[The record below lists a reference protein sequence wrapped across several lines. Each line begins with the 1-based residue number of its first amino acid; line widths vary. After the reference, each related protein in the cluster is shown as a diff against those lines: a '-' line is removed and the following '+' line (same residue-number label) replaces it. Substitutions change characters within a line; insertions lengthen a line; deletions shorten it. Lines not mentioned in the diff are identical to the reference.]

1 MGVDVNNFP
10 CINRDERYDYMTITL
25 GEWHE
30 LGFYRPLEDDSW
42 RFDAYSDEQ
51 YTRLCTKFLNRFY
64 DREVS
69 NTVPNRWKR
78 AYLRKLNE
86 IMPKYKLLYA
96 RVEQGVNPLQESR
109 EREKSRDIFSDFP
122 ETMLSGNSDYAST
135 GNDRESDMLRE
146 GNAAEL
152 LTQFAR
158 EWNDVDVLILDELE
172 HVLFTGIMV
181 PTVPL
186 W

>member
-1 MGVDVNNFP
+1 MGIDFNDFP
-10 CINRDERYDYMTITL
+10 CVNRDERYDYMTITL
-25 GEWHE
+25 GEWYE
-30 LGFYRPLEDDSW
+30 MGFYDPSDDSW
-42 RFDAYSDEQ
+42 RFDAYDDAQ
-51 YTRLCTKFLNRFY
+51 YKRLCDKFLDRY
-64 DREVS
+64 YYREVS
-69 NTVPNRWKR
+69 ITLPARWKL

-86 IMPKYKLLYA
+86 IMPKYKLLYK
-96 RVEQGVNPLQESR
+96 RVEQGVNPLQEGR
-109 EREKSRDIFSDFP
+109 ERAKSRDIFSEFP

-146 GNAAEL
+146 GNAADL

-158 EWNDVDVLILDELE
+158 EWKDVDVLILDELE
-172 HVLFTGIMV
+172 HVLFTGITV

>member
-1 MGVDVNNFP
+1 MFEFP
-10 CINRDERYDYMTITL
+10 EIGDERYDYMTITL

-30 LGFYRPLEDDSW
+30 LGFYRPLEDESW

-51 YTRLCTKFLNRFY
+51 YTRLCTKFLNRYY

-69 NTVPNRWKR
+69 ITVPSRWKR

-96 RVEQGVNPLQESR
+96 RVGQGLNPLQESR
-109 EREKSRDIFSDFP
+109 DREKSRDIFSDFP

-135 GNDRESDMLRE
+135 GNDREADTMHE
-146 GNAAEL
+146 GGATDKAA
-152 LTQFAR
+152 QFAR
-158 EWNDVDVLILDELE
+158 EYVDVDAMILDELE
-172 HVLFTGIMV
+172 RTLFTSILT

>member
-1 MGVDVNNFP
+1 MFDFP
-10 CINRDERYDYMTITL
+10 EVGNERYDYMTITL

-30 LGFYRPLEDDSW
+30 LGFYKPLEDDSW

-51 YTRLCTKFLNRFY
+51 YARLCTKFLNRFY

-69 NTVPNRWKR
+69 ITVPGRWKR
-78 AYLRKLNE
+78 AYLRKLDE

-96 RVEQGVNPLQESR
+96 RVEQGLNPLQESR
-109 EREKSRDIFSDFP
+109 DREKSRDIFSDFP

-135 GNDRESDMLRE
+135 GNDREADTMHE
-146 GNAAEL
+146 GGAVDRAM
-152 LTQFAR
+152 QFAR
-158 EWNDVDVLILDELE
+158 EYVDVDAMILDELE
-172 HVLFTGIMV
+172 RVLFTSILT

>member
-1 MGVDVNNFP
+1 MDGNFP
-10 CINRDERYDYMTITL
+10 CVDRDARYDYMTITL
-25 GEWHE
+25 GEWYE
-30 LGFYRPLEDDSW
+30 LGFYTPSDDSW
-42 RFDAYSDEQ
+42 RFDAYDDAQ
-51 YTRLCTKFLNRFY
+51 YERLCNKFLDRY
-64 DREVS
+64 YYREVS
-69 NTVPNRWKR
+69 IPLPAQWKR

-109 EREKSRDIFSDFP
+109 DREKSRDVFSDFP

-146 GNAAEL
+146 GNAAQL
-152 LTQFAR
+152 STQFASD
-158 EWNDVDVLILDELE
+158 WQDVDVLILNELE

>member
-1 MGVDVNNFP
+1 MDIDVNNFP
-10 CINRDERYDYMTITL
+10 CIDRDERYDYMTITL
-25 GEWHE
+25 GEWYE
-30 LGFYRPLEDDSW
+30 LGFYNPLEDTSW

-51 YTRLCTKFLNRFY
+51 YERLCNKFLDRY
-64 DREVS
+64 YYREVS
-69 NTVPNRWKR
+69 IPLPAQWKR

-96 RVEQGVNPLQESR
+96 RVEQGVNPLQDGR
-109 EREKSRDIFSDFP
+109 DRAKSRDIFSDFP

-135 GNDRESDMLRE
+135 GTDRESDSLHE
-146 GNAAEL
+146 GSAAEL
-152 LTQFAR
+152 VMKFA
-158 EWNDVDVLILDELE
+158 EVYNDVDVMILDELE
-172 HVLFTGIMV
+172 RTLFTGIMV

>member
-1 MGVDVNNFP
+1 MFDFPEVNA
-10 CINRDERYDYMTITL
+10 DERYDYMTITL

-30 LGFYRPLEDDSW
+30 AGFYKPIEDISW

-69 NTVPNRWKR
+69 ITVPSRWKR

-86 IMPKYKLLYA
+86 IMPKYRLLYA
-96 RVEQGVNPLQESR
+96 RVEQGLNPLQESR
-109 EREKSRDIFSDFP
+109 DREKSRDIFSDFP

-135 GNDRESDMLRE
+135 GNDREADTMHE
-146 GNAAEL
+146 GGAVDRAV
-152 LTQFAR
+152 QFAR
-158 EWNDVDVLILDELE
+158 EYVDVDAMILDELE
-172 HVLFTGIMV
+172 HVLFTSILT

>member
-1 MGVDVNNFP
+1 MFDFP
-10 CINRDERYDYMTITL
+10 EVGDERYDYMTITL

-30 LGFYRPLEDDSW
+30 LGFYRPLEDDSG
-42 RFDAYSDEQ
+42 RFDAYGDEQ

-86 IMPKYKLLYA
+86 IMPKYKLLYE

-109 EREKSRDIFSDFP
+109 DREKSRDIFSDFP

-135 GNDRESDMLRE
+135 GNDRESDVLRE

-158 EWNDVDVLILDELE
+158 EWEDVDAMILDELE
-172 HVLFTGIMV
+172 HTLFTSLIV

>member
-1 MGVDVNNFP
+1 MDSNFP
-10 CINRDERYDYMTITL
+10 CVDRDARYDYMTITL
-25 GEWHE
+25 GEWYE
-30 LGFYRPLEDDSW
+30 LGFYTPSDDSW
-42 RFDAYSDEQ
+42 RFDAYDDAQ
-51 YTRLCTKFLNRFY
+51 YERLCNKLLDRY
-64 DREVS
+64 YYREVS
-69 NTVPNRWKR
+69 IPLPAQWKR

-96 RVEQGVNPLQESR
+96 RVEQGLNPLQESR
-109 EREKSRDIFSDFP
+109 DRSKSRDIFSDFP

-158 EWNDVDVLILDELE
+158 EWQDVDALILDELE

>member
-1 MGVDVNNFP
+1 MFDFSDVPTNA
-10 CINRDERYDYMTITL
+10 RYDGMTITL
-25 GEWHE
+25 GEWYE
-30 LGFYRPLEDDSW
+30 MGFYRPFEDDSW
-42 RFDAYSDEQ
+42 RFDAYSDLQ
-51 YTRLCTKFLNRFY
+51 YTQLCRKFLNRFY

-69 NTVPNRWKR
+69 IITPSRWKR

-86 IMPKYKLLYA
+86 IMPKYKLLYE
-96 RVEQGVNPLQESR
+96 RVEQGVNPFQDGR
-109 EREKSRDIFSDFP
+109 ERSKSRDIFSDFP

-135 GNDRESDMLRE
+135 GNDREADVIHE
-146 GNAAEL
+146 GNAANL
-152 LTQFAR
+152 AVQFAR
-158 EWNDVDVLILDELE
+158 TWNDVDVLILDELE

>member
-1 MGVDVNNFP
+1 MHLDVNDFP
-10 CINRDERYDYMTITL
+10 CANRDERYDNMTITL
-25 GEWHE
+25 GEWYE
-30 LGFYRPLEDDSW
+30 LGFYRPLENDSW
-42 RFDAYSDEQ
+42 RFDSYSDEQ
-51 YTRLCTKFLNRFY
+51 YERLCAKFLNRFY

-78 AYLRKLNE
+78 SYLRKLNE
-86 IMPKYKLLYA
+86 IMPKYKLLYE
-96 RVEQGVNPLQESR
+96 RVETGVNPFQESR

-135 GNDRESDMLRE
+135 GTDRESDMLRE
-146 GNAAEL
+146 GNAVEL
-152 LTQFAR
+152 AMKFADAY
-158 EWNDVDVLILDELE
+158 NDVDVMILNELE
-172 HVLFTGIMV
+172 HTLFTGIMV

>member
-1 MGVDVNNFP
+1 MGIDVNDFP

-25 GEWHE
+25 GEWYE
-30 LGFYRPLEDDSW
+30 MGFYDPSDDSW
-42 RFDAYSDEQ
+42 RFDAYDDAQ
-51 YTRLCTKFLNRFY
+51 YKRLCEKFLDRY
-64 DREVS
+64 YYREVS
-69 NTVPNRWKR
+69 IPLPARWKR

-152 LTQFAR
+152 LTKFASD
-158 EWNDVDVLILDELE
+158 WKDVDVLILNELE
-172 HVLFTGIMV
+172 HVLFTGIMA

-186 W
+186 

>member
-1 MGVDVNNFP
+1 MFDFPEVDT
-10 CINRDERYDYMTITL
+10 DARYDYMTITL

-42 RFDAYSDEQ
+42 RFDAYDDAQ
-51 YTRLCTKFLNRFY
+51 YERLCNKFLNRYY

-69 NTVPNRWKR
+69 ITVPNRWKR

-86 IMPKYKLLYA
+86 IMPKYKLLYT
-96 RVEQGVNPLQESR
+96 RVEQGLNPFQDSR
-109 EREKSRDIFSDFP
+109 DREKSRDIFSDFP

-135 GNDRESDMLRE
+135 GNDREADTMHE
-146 GNAAEL
+146 GSATDKAV
-152 LTQFAR
+152 QFAR
-158 EWNDVDVLILDELE
+158 DYVDVDAMILDELE
-172 HVLFTGIMV
+172 RTLFTSILA

>member
-1 MGVDVNNFP
+1 MGIDFNDFP
-10 CINRDERYDYMTITL
+10 CIGRDARYDYMTITL
-25 GEWHE
+25 GEWYE
-30 LGFYRPLEDDSW
+30 LGFYDPGDDSW
-42 RFDAYSDEQ
+42 RFDAYDDAQ
-51 YTRLCTKFLNRFY
+51 YRRLCEKFIDRY
-64 DREVS
+64 YYREVS
-69 NTVPNRWKR
+69 IPLPARWKR

-96 RVEQGVNPLQESR
+96 RVEQGLNPLQESR
-109 EREKSRDIFSDFP
+109 DRGKSRDIFSDFP

-152 LTQFAR
+152 STQFAR
-158 EWNDVDVLILDELE
+158 EWQDVDALILDELE
-172 HVLFTGIMV
+172 HVLFTGIAV

>member
-1 MGVDVNNFP
+1 MFEFP
-10 CINRDERYDYMTITL
+10 EVPTDARYDGMTITL

-30 LGFYRPLEDDSW
+30 MGFYKPFEDGSW
-42 RFDAYSDEQ
+42 RFDSYSDEQ
-51 YTRLCTKFLNRFY
+51 YTRLCAKFLNRFY

-69 NTVPNRWKR
+69 ITVPNKWKR

-86 IMPKYKLLYA
+86 IMPKYKLLYK
-96 RVEQGVNPLQESR
+96 RVDEGVNPFQDGR
-109 EREKSRDIFSDFP
+109 ERSKSRDIFSDFP

-135 GNDRESDMLRE
+135 GNDRESDVMRE
-146 GNAAEL
+146 GDAIDKAM
-152 LTQFAR
+152 QFAYYWR
-158 EWNDVDVLILDELE
+158 DVDAMILDELE
-172 HVLFTGIMV
+172 HTLFTSLMI

>member
-1 MGVDVNNFP
+1 MFDFPEVNT
-10 CINRDERYDYMTITL
+10 DERYDYMTITL

-30 LGFYRPLEDDSW
+30 LGFYRPLEDASW

-96 RVEQGVNPLQESR
+96 RVEQGLNPLQESR

-135 GNDRESDMLRE
+135 GNDRESDVLRE

-158 EWNDVDVLILDELE
+158 EWEDVDALILNELE
-172 HVLFTGIMV
+172 HTLFTGIMV

>member
-1 MGVDVNNFP
+1 MFDFPEVDT
-10 CINRDERYDYMTITL
+10 DSRYDYMTITL

-30 LGFYRPLEDDSW
+30 LGFYKPLDDESW
-42 RFDAYSDEQ
+42 RFDAYDDAQ
-51 YTRLCTKFLNRFY
+51 YVRLCTKFLNRFY

-69 NTVPNRWKR
+69 ITVPNRWKR

-96 RVEQGVNPLQESR
+96 RVEQGLNPLQESR
-109 EREKSRDIFSDFP
+109 DREKSRDIFSDFP

-135 GNDRESDMLRE
+135 GNDREADTMHE
-146 GNAAEL
+146 GGAVDRAV
-152 LTQFAR
+152 QFAR
-158 EWNDVDVLILDELE
+158 EYDDVDVMILDELE
-172 HVLFTGIMV
+172 RNLFTSILT

>member
-1 MGVDVNNFP
+1 MGIDFNDFP
-10 CINRDERYDYMTITL
+10 CIDRDSRYDYMTITL
-25 GEWHE
+25 GEWYE
-30 LGFYRPLEDDSW
+30 MGFYDPSDDSW
-42 RFDAYSDEQ
+42 RFDAYDDAQ
-51 YTRLCTKFLNRFY
+51 YERLCEKFLDRY
-64 DREVS
+64 YYREVS
-69 NTVPNRWKR
+69 IPLPAQWKR

-96 RVEQGVNPLQESR
+96 RVEQGVNPLQEYR
-109 EREKSRDIFSDFP
+109 DREKSRDIFSDFP

-146 GNAAEL
+146 GNTTEL

-158 EWNDVDVLILDELE
+158 DWQDVDVLVLNELE

>member
-1 MGVDVNNFP
+1 MFDFPEVNT
-10 CINRDERYDYMTITL
+10 DERYDYMTITL
-25 GEWHE
+25 GELHE

-51 YTRLCTKFLNRFY
+51 YTRICTKFLNRFY

-86 IMPKYKLLYA
+86 IMPKYKLLYK
-96 RVEQGVNPLQESR
+96 RIEEGVNPFQDGR
-109 EREKSRDIFSDFP
+109 NREKSRDIFSDFP

-135 GNDRESDMLRE
+135 GNDRESDTMHE
-146 GNAAEL
+146 GSAIDKAD
-152 LTQFAR
+152 QFAR
-158 EWNDVDVLILDELE
+158 NWRDADAMILDELE
-172 HVLFTGIMV
+172 HTLFTSLIV

>member
-1 MGVDVNNFP
+1 MFDFPEVNA
-10 CINRDERYDYMTITL
+10 DERYDYMTITL

-30 LGFYRPLEDDSW
+30 LGFYKPLEDDSW
-42 RFDAYSDEQ
+42 RFDAYGDEQ

-69 NTVPNRWKR
+69 ITVPGRWKR
-78 AYLRKLNE
+78 AYLRKINE

-96 RVEQGVNPLQESR
+96 RVEQGLDPLQESR
-109 EREKSRDIFSDFP
+109 DREKSRDIFSDFP

-135 GNDRESDMLRE
+135 GNDRESDTLRE
-146 GNAAEL
+146 GGAVDKAV
-152 LTQFAR
+152 QFAR
-158 EWNDVDVLILDELE
+158 EYVDVDAMILDELE
-172 HVLFTGIMV
+172 HVLFTSILT
-181 PTVPL
+181 PTAPL

>member
-1 MGVDVNNFP
+1 MFDFPEVNA
-10 CINRDERYDYMTITL
+10 DERYDYMTITL

-42 RFDAYSDEQ
+42 RFDAYGDEQ

-69 NTVPNRWKR
+69 ITVPGRWKR

-96 RVEQGVNPLQESR
+96 RVEQGLNPLQESR
-109 EREKSRDIFSDFP
+109 DREKSRDIFSDFP

-135 GNDRESDMLRE
+135 GNDRESDTMHE
-146 GNAAEL
+146 GGAVDGAVR
-152 LTQFAR
+152 FAR
-158 EWNDVDVLILDELE
+158 EYVDVDAMILNELE
-172 HVLFTGIMV
+172 HVLFTSMLT

>member
-1 MGVDVNNFP
+1 MFDFPEVDT
-10 CINRDERYDYMTITL
+10 DTRYDYMTITL

-30 LGFYRPLEDDSW
+30 LGFYKPLDDESW
-42 RFDAYSDEQ
+42 RFDAYDDVQ
-51 YTRLCTKFLNRFY
+51 YERLCNKFLNRFY

-69 NTVPNRWKR
+69 ITVPNRWKR

-96 RVEQGVNPLQESR
+96 RVEQGLNPLQESR
-109 EREKSRDIFSDFP
+109 DREKSRDIFSDFP

-135 GNDRESDMLRE
+135 GNDREADTMHE
-146 GNAAEL
+146 GSSTDKAV
-152 LTQFAR
+152 QFAR
-158 EWNDVDVLILDELE
+158 EYNDVDVMILDELE
-172 HVLFTGIMV
+172 HNLFTSILT

>member
-1 MGVDVNNFP
+1 MGTDVNNFP

-25 GEWHE
+25 GEWYE
-30 LGFYRPLEDDSW
+30 MGFYDPSDDSW
-42 RFDAYSDEQ
+42 RFDAYDDEQ
-51 YTRLCTKFLNRFY
+51 YERLCEKFLDRY
-64 DREVS
+64 YYREVS
-69 NTVPNRWKR
+69 IPLPARWKR

-146 GNAAEL
+146 GNAAVL

-158 EWNDVDVLILDELE
+158 EWQDVDALILDELE
-172 HVLFTGIMV
+172 HVLFTGVMV

-186 W
+186 

>member
-1 MGVDVNNFP
+1 MFDFPEVNAG
-10 CINRDERYDYMTITL
+10 ERYDYMTITL

-42 RFDAYSDEQ
+42 RFDAYSEEQ

-69 NTVPNRWKR
+69 ITVPGRWKR

-86 IMPKYKLLYA
+86 IMPKYRLLYA
-96 RVEQGVNPLQESR
+96 RVEQGLNPLQESR
-109 EREKSRDIFSDFP
+109 DREKSRDIFSDFP
-122 ETMLSGNSDYAST
+122 ETILSGNSDYAST
-135 GNDRESDMLRE
+135 GNDREADTMHE
-146 GNAAEL
+146 GGATDRAV
-152 LTQFAR
+152 QFAR
-158 EWNDVDVLILDELE
+158 EYVDVDAMILDELE
-172 HVLFTGIMV
+172 RTLFTSILA

>member
-1 MGVDVNNFP
+1 MGIDFNDFP
-10 CINRDERYDYMTITL
+10 CIDRDGHYDYMTITL
-25 GEWHE
+25 GEWYE
-30 LGFYRPLEDDSW
+30 MGFYDPSDDSW
-42 RFDAYSDEQ
+42 RFDAYDDAQ
-51 YTRLCTKFLNRFY
+51 YRRLCEKFLDRY
-64 DREVS
+64 YYREVS
-69 NTVPNRWKR
+69 ITLPAQWKR

-96 RVEQGVNPLQESR
+96 RVEQGLNPLQDSR
-109 EREKSRDIFSDFP
+109 DREKSRDIFSDFP

-152 LTQFAR
+152 LTKFSR
-158 EWNDVDVLILDELE
+158 EWQDVDVLVLNELE

>member
-1 MGVDVNNFP
+1 MFDFPEVNT
-10 CINRDERYDYMTITL
+10 DERYDYMTITL

-30 LGFYRPLEDDSW
+30 LGFYKPLEDDSW
-42 RFDAYSDEQ
+42 KFDSYSDEQ

-69 NTVPNRWKR
+69 ITAPSRWKR

-96 RVEQGVNPLQESR
+96 RVEQGLNPLQESR
-109 EREKSRDIFSDFP
+109 DREKSRDIFSDFP

-135 GNDRESDMLRE
+135 GNDREADTMHE
-146 GNAAEL
+146 GSATDKAL
-152 LTQFAR
+152 QFAR
-158 EWNDVDVLILDELE
+158 EYQDVDAMILNELE
-172 HVLFTGIMV
+172 HVLFTSILT

>member
-1 MGVDVNNFP
+1 MGIDVNNFP
-10 CINRDERYDYMTITL
+10 CINRDERYDYMTVTL
-25 GEWHE
+25 GEWYE
-30 LGFYRPLEDDSW
+30 MGFYDPGDDSW
-42 RFDAYSDEQ
+42 RFDAYDDTQ
-51 YTRLCTKFLNRFY
+51 YKRLCEKFLDRY
-64 DREVS
+64 YYREVS
-69 NTVPNRWKR
+69 IPLPARWKR
-78 AYLRKLNE
+78 AYLRRLNE

-146 GNAAEL
+146 GNAAQL
-152 LTQFAR
+152 LTQFASG
-158 EWNDVDVLILDELE
+158 WQDVDVLILNELE
-172 HVLFTGIMV
+172 NVLFTGIMV

>member
-1 MGVDVNNFP
+1 MFDFPEVNT
-10 CINRDERYDYMTITL
+10 DERYDYMTITL

-30 LGFYRPLEDDSW
+30 LGFYKPLEDDSW
-42 RFDAYSDEQ
+42 HFDAYSDEQ
-51 YTRLCTKFLNRFY
+51 YTRLCAKFLNRFY

-69 NTVPNRWKR
+69 ITVPSRWKR

-96 RVEQGVNPLQESR
+96 RVEQGLNPLQESR
-109 EREKSRDIFSDFP
+109 DREKSRDIFSDFP

-135 GNDRESDMLRE
+135 GNDREADTMHE
-146 GNAAEL
+146 GSAIDKAL
-152 LTQFAR
+152 QFAR
-158 EWNDVDVLILDELE
+158 EYQDVDAMILNELE
-172 HVLFTGIMV
+172 HVLFTSILT

-186 W
+186 C

>member
-1 MGVDVNNFP
+1 MGIDVNNFP

-25 GEWHE
+25 GELHE

-51 YTRLCTKFLNRFY
+51 YTRFCTKFLNRFY

-96 RVEQGVNPLQESR
+96 RVEQGVNPFQESR

-146 GNAAEL
+146 GSAAGL

-158 EWNDVDVLILDELE
+158 DWQDVDVLILNELE
-172 HVLFTGIMV
+172 HVLFTGITV